1 MWRRTLLRTLAAVPV
16 GIGMKLHANDRDAI
30 KEHADGCNPV
40 CMLQAK
46 SKKDKK
52 DEETKEKRVRKMES
66 RFESFATIQVDGQ
79 CFMTP
84 ADFLEAVTEAAP
96 RKSAYKKSFSRD
108 EVLKR
113 LRDTTP
119 ITPNSDIKNDTEFF
133 RKLGQNG
140 IISFNEYLFLLC
152 IITKPRQGFEVAFKM
167 FDTDGNQEIDFEE
180 FKVLEDIFSQSAQN
194 SIRKDRGDGER
205 FPTTLSIFFF
215 GEDGNGTLSHQ
226 HFYDFMH
233 NLQSEVL
240 ELEFNE
246 FARGKWEI
254 TELEFA
260 EMLMRYTDSWDMD
273 EQIKEVKTRLKNQ
286 KGITLDEFKAFFFFL
301 NNLEDFSTAVHY
313 YSLANQ
319 PIGPHEFAR
328 AVKIST
334 GETLSMNLV
343 NTVYAIFDKD
353 GDQKLS
359 HKEFIGVMSDRF
371 ARQQKILLGPWIF
384 SSRFQVVV
392 SEVSGQMYLLKNK
405 PKTKHEKFKQCFN
418 QKMNSEE

>member
-1 MWRRTLLRTLAAVPV
+1 
-16 GIGMKLHANDRDAI
+16 
-30 KEHADGCNPV
+30 
-40 CMLQAK
+40 
-46 SKKDKK
+46 
-52 DEETKEKRVRKMES
+52 MES

-79 CFMTP
+79 SFMTP

-96 RKSAYKKSFSRD
+96 RKSAYKKSYSR
-108 EVLKR
+108 EEIIKR
-113 LRDTTP
+113 LNEHTHTIGEKHIEGDTQ
-119 ITPNSDIKNDTEFF
+119 FF
-133 RKLGQNG
+133 RKLGQHG
-140 IISFNEYLFLLC
+140 IISYTEYLFLLC
-152 IITKPRQGFEVAFKM
+152 VITKPRQGFEVAFKM
-167 FDTDGNQEIDFEE
+167 FDTDGNKQIDFEE
-180 FKVLEDIFSQSAQN
+180 FKMLEEIFSQSAQN
-194 SIRKDRGDGER
+194 SMRKEDSIYER
-205 FPTTLSIFFF
+205 IPTTLSLYFF
-215 GEDGNGTLSHQ
+215 GSEGTGSISHDQ
-226 HFYDFMH
+226 FYDFMH

-371 ARQQKILLGPWIF
+371 ARQQKLATGGRSYPDRNKFQKCYMWKMDHGDSGKNQALNYLFRYKHSFVPDELRAPCVPPF
-384 SSRFQVVV
+384 SDYQ
-392 SEVSGQMYLLKNK
+392 E
-405 PKTKHEKFKQCFN
+405 
-418 QKMNSEE
+418 